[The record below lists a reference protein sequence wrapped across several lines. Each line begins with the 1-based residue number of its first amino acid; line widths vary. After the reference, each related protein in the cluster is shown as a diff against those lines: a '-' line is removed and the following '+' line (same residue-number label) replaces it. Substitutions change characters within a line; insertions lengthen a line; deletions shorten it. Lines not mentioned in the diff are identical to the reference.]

1 MNWEGSAMTS
11 RISCFDRAVF
21 RRALKKTAPVW
32 ILYTLYE
39 LLLPLRLFSF
49 CQSLSSGAED
59 YTVQI
64 EKTLLDYA
72 RLNASV
78 VPFLLGGLLAWV
90 LFSWLFRA
98 GTAYFYA
105 ALPVRRETLF
115 LTNYLTGVLLC
126 AAPALLSSLLLWAVG
141 AIFGVPAFIPAM
153 QVFAATLLGF
163 VLFFSFAVLVCC
175 VTGQMAAMPIV
186 YLILNFTF
194 YVLETIVR
202 QLLFTFVYGMP
213 YSQSSTMQSFA
224 LRATPVLG
232 LMQGGFFRVRTDW
245 LERDGMYYMEYAPRL
260 EGWGYLGALAALGLV
275 FALCAFLLLKHRE
288 MERSGDVI
296 AVSWL
301 RPVALYV
308 FTIGCA
314 LVLGALMAELFS
326 SNTADNFWYVLLFL
340 FMGAFVGY
348 FAGKMLLQKTV
359 HVFRSGW
366 LGLGAC
372 CLALLLAFGAAEF
385 DLFGYSRYLPE
396 RSEVQAAGLTHYQ
409 ANGLYTT
416 QDDAFIQ
423 NVLALHT
430 AAIGE
435 KSAQERRRQAY
446 QLGTDYT
453 EQFYITYRMTDDT
466 LIERYYS
473 IVYTDADLAD
483 PDSLISRF
491 SALYNSPGS
500 VLIRTGFDTPR
511 TEKNVLSCYVSS
523 YDTGASLDLT
533 GSDAWQVYAACLED
547 INAGLLGAEAV
558 SGAGSATKEDG
569 GNYTPLTLI
578 FTVSTDI
585 PGQTDSLY
593 VDSIPL
599 SAAATVRA
607 LTAFGAEPY
616 WQAAG

>member
-1 MNWEGSAMTS
+1 MTS
-11 RISCFDRAVF
+11 KISCFDRAVF

-49 CQSLSSGAED
+49 CRGVSSCTD
-59 YTVQI
+59 DFLVQI
-64 EKTLLDYA
+64 EKTILGYA
-72 RLNASV
+72 RINASLL
-78 VPFLLGGLLAWV
+78 PFLLGGLLAWV
-90 LFSWLFRA
+90 LFFWLFRA

-141 AIFGVPAFIPAM
+141 AGFGAAAFVPAM
-153 QVFAATLLGF
+153 QVFAAAMLGF
-163 VLFFSFAVLVCC
+163 LLFFSFAVLVCC
-175 VTGQMAAMPIV
+175 VVGQMAAMPIV
-186 YLILNFTF
+186 YVILNFTF
-194 YVLETIVR
+194 FVLETIVR
-202 QLLFTFVYGMP
+202 HLLFTFVYGMP

-224 LRATPVLG
+224 LHATPVLG
-232 LMQGGFFRVRTDW
+232 LLQGGFRVQTDW

-260 EGWGYLGALAALGLV
+260 EGWSYLGMLAVLGLV

-296 AVSWL
+296 AVGWL

-326 SNTADNFWYVLLFL
+326 SNTSDNFWYVLLFSCA
-340 FMGAFVGY
+340 GAFLGY
-348 FAGKMLLQKTV
+348 FAGKMLLQKTI

-396 RSEVQAAGLTHYQ
+396 RSAVQAAGLTHYQ
-409 ANGLYTT
+409 SNGLYTT

-423 NVLALHT
+423 DVLNLHT
-430 AAIGE
+430 AAVSE
-435 KSAQERRRQAY
+435 KSKQEHRRHAY

-453 EQFYITYRMTDDT
+453 EQFYITYRMTDGT
-466 LIERYYS
+466 LTERYYS
-473 IVYTDADLAD
+473 IVYSEADLED

-523 YDTGASLDLT
+523 FDTGESLELT
-533 GSDAWQVYAACLED
+533 GRDAWRVYMACLDD
-547 INAGLLGAEAV
+547 INAGLLGAEDV
-558 SGAGSATKEDG
+558 SGSGSTKEA
-569 GNYTPLTLI
+569 GNCTPLNLI
-578 FTVSTDI
+578 FTVTTQV

-599 SAAATVRA
+599 AAEKTVRA

>member
-1 MNWEGSAMTS
+1 MTS
-11 RISCFDRAVF
+11 KISCFDRAVF

-49 CQSLSSGAED
+49 CRGVSSCTD
-59 YTVQI
+59 DFLVQI
-64 EKTLLDYA
+64 EKTILGYA
-72 RLNASV
+72 RINASLL
-78 VPFLLGGLLAWV
+78 PFLLGGLLAWG
-90 LFSWLFRA
+90 LFFWLFRA

-141 AIFGVPAFIPAM
+141 AGFGAAAFVPAM
-153 QVFAATLLGF
+153 QVFAAAMLGF
-163 VLFFSFAVLVCC
+163 LLFFSFAVLVCC
-175 VTGQMAAMPIV
+175 VVGQMAAMPIV
-186 YLILNFTF
+186 YVILNFTF
-194 YVLETIVR
+194 FVLEAIVR
-202 QLLFTFVYGMP
+202 HLLFTFVYGMP

-224 LRATPVLG
+224 LHATPVLG
-232 LMQGGFFRVRTDW
+232 LLQGGFRVATDW
-245 LERDGMYYMEYAPRL
+245 AERDGMYYMEYAPRL

-296 AVSWL
+296 AVGWL

-396 RSEVQAAGLTHYQ
+396 RSAVQAAGLTHYQ
-409 ANGLYTT
+409 SNGLYTT

-423 NVLALHT
+423 DVLNLHT
-430 AAIGE
+430 AAVSE
-435 KSAQERRRQAY
+435 KSKQEHRRHAY

-453 EQFYITYRMTDDT
+453 EQFYITYRMTDGT
-466 LIERYYS
+466 LTERYYS
-473 IVYTDADLAD
+473 IVYSEADLED

-523 YDTGASLDLT
+523 FDTGESLELT
-533 GSDAWQVYAACLED
+533 GRDAWRVYTACLDD
-547 INAGLLGAEAV
+547 INAGLLGAEDV
-558 SGAGSATKEDG
+558 SGSGSTKEA
-569 GNYTPLTLI
+569 GNYTPLNLI
-578 FTVSTDI
+578 FTVTTQV

-593 VDSIPL
+593 IDSIPL
-599 SAAATVRA
+599 AAEETVRA

>member
-1 MNWEGSAMTS
+1 MSWEGPAMTS
-11 RISCFDRAVF
+11 KISCFDRAIF
-21 RRALKKTAPVW
+21 LRALKKTAPVW
-32 ILYTLYE
+32 ILFTLYE

-49 CQSLSSGAED
+49 CQGLSSGAED
-59 YTVQI
+59 YAVQI
-64 EKTLLDYA
+64 EKTILNYA

-126 AAPALLSSLLLWAVG
+126 AVPALVSSLLLWAVG
-141 AIFGVPAFIPAM
+141 AIFGVSAFAAAM
-153 QVFAATLLGF
+153 QLCGATMLGF
-163 VLFFSFAVLVCC
+163 LLFFSFAVLICC
-175 VTGQMAAMPIV
+175 VAGQMAAMPIV
-186 YLILNFTF
+186 YVILNFTF
-194 YVLETIVR
+194 YVLEGVVR

-232 LMQGGFFRVRTDW
+232 LLQGGFRVATD
-245 LERDGMYYMEYAPRL
+245 LAHTTMYDGLKPMEYAPRL

-296 AVSWL
+296 AVGWL

-308 FTIGCA
+308 FTFGCA
-314 LVLGALMAELFS
+314 LVLGALMTRLFS
-326 SNTADNFWYVLLFL
+326 SRTADNFWYVLLLL
-340 FMGAFVGY
+340 FAGAFVGY
-348 FAGKMLLQKTV
+348 FAGKMLLQKTI

-372 CLALLLAFGAAEF
+372 WLALLLVFGAAEF

-396 RSEVQAAGLTHYQ
+396 RSAVQAAGLTHYQ
-409 ANGLYTT
+409 SSGLYTT

-423 NVLALHT
+423 DVRALH
-430 AAIGE
+430 AEAITE
-435 KSAQERRRQAY
+435 KGAQERRRHTY
-446 QLGTDYT
+446 QLGTDHT

-473 IVYTDADLAD
+473 IIYSEADLED

-491 SALYNSPGS
+491 SALYNSPS
-500 VLIRTGFDTPR
+500 CVRIRTGFDTPR

-523 YDTGASLDLT
+523 KDTGASLELT
-533 GSDAWQVYAACLED
+533 GSDAWQIYKACLED
-547 INAGLLGAEAV
+547 INAGLLGAEDV
-558 SGAGSATKEDG
+558 SGSTKEDG
-569 GNYTPLTLI
+569 GNYTPLELI
-578 FTVSTDI
+578 FTVSTSV

-593 VDSIPL
+593 VESIPL
-599 SAAATVRA
+599 AAAATVGI
-607 LTAFGAEPY
+607 LQELGADPY
-616 WQAAG
+616 WQPVG

>member
-1 MNWEGSAMTS
+1 MTS
-11 RISCFDRAVF
+11 KISCFDRAVF

-49 CQSLSSGAED
+49 CRGVSSCTD
-59 YTVQI
+59 DFLVQI
-64 EKTLLDYA
+64 EKTILGYA
-72 RLNASV
+72 RINASLL
-78 VPFLLGGLLAWV
+78 PFLLGGLLAWG
-90 LFSWLFRA
+90 LFFWLFRA

-115 LTNYLTGVLLC
+115 LTNYLTGLLLC

-141 AIFGVPAFIPAM
+141 AGFGAAVFVPAM
-153 QVFAATLLGF
+153 QVFTATMLGF
-163 VLFFSFAVLVCC
+163 LLFFSFAVLVCC
-175 VTGQMAAMPIV
+175 VVGQMAAMPIV
-186 YLILNFTF
+186 YVILNFTF
-194 YVLETIVR
+194 FVLETIVR
-202 QLLFTFVYGMP
+202 HLLFTFVYGMP

-224 LRATPVLG
+224 LHATPVLG
-232 LMQGGFFRVRTDW
+232 LLQGGFRVQTDW

-260 EGWGYLGALAALGLV
+260 EGWSYLGMLAALGLV

-296 AVSWL
+296 AVGWL

-396 RSEVQAAGLTHYQ
+396 RSAVQAAGLTHYQ
-409 ANGLYTT
+409 SNGLYTT

-423 NVLALHT
+423 DVLNLHT
-430 AAIGE
+430 AAVSE
-435 KSAQERRRQAY
+435 KSKQEHRRHAY

-453 EQFYITYRMTDDT
+453 EQFYITYRMTDGT
-466 LIERYYS
+466 LTERYYS
-473 IVYTDADLAD
+473 IVYSEADLED

-523 YDTGASLDLT
+523 FDTGESLELT
-533 GSDAWQVYAACLED
+533 GRDAWRVYTACLDD
-547 INAGLLGAEAV
+547 INAGLLGAEDV
-558 SGAGSATKEDG
+558 SGSGSTKEA
-569 GNYTPLTLI
+569 GNCTPLNLI
-578 FTVSTDI
+578 FTVTTQV

-599 SAAATVRA
+599 AAEETVRA

>member
-1 MNWEGSAMTS
+1 MTS
-11 RISCFDRAVF
+11 KISCFDRAVF

-49 CQSLSSGAED
+49 CRGVSSCTD
-59 YTVQI
+59 DFLVQI
-64 EKTLLDYA
+64 EKTILGYA
-72 RLNASV
+72 RINASLL
-78 VPFLLGGLLAWV
+78 PFLLGGLLAWV
-90 LFSWLFRA
+90 LFFWLFRA

-115 LTNYLTGVLLC
+115 LTNYLTGLLLC

-141 AIFGVPAFIPAM
+141 AGFGAAVFVPAM
-153 QVFAATLLGF
+153 QVFTATMLGF
-163 VLFFSFAVLVCC
+163 LLFFSFAVLVCC
-175 VTGQMAAMPIV
+175 VVGQMAAMPIV
-186 YLILNFTF
+186 YVILNFTF
-194 YVLETIVR
+194 FVLEAIVR
-202 QLLFTFVYGMP
+202 HLLFTFVYGMP

-224 LRATPVLG
+224 LHATPVLG
-232 LMQGGFFRVRTDW
+232 LLQGGFRVATDW
-245 LERDGMYYMEYAPRL
+245 AERDGMYYMEYAPRL

-296 AVSWL
+296 AVGWL

-326 SNTADNFWYVLLFL
+326 SNTSDNFWYVLLFL
-340 FMGAFVGY
+340 FVGAFVGY
-348 FAGKMLLQKTV
+348 FVGKMLLQKTI
-359 HVFRSGW
+359 HVFQSGW

-372 CLALLLAFGAAEF
+372 CLVLLLAFGAAEF

-396 RSEVQAAGLTHYQ
+396 RSAVQAAGLTHYQ
-409 ANGLYTT
+409 SNGLYTT

-423 NVLALHT
+423 DVLNLHT
-430 AAIGE
+430 AAVSE
-435 KSAQERRRQAY
+435 KSKQEHRRHAY

-453 EQFYITYRMTDDT
+453 EQFYITYRMMDGT
-466 LIERYYS
+466 LTERYYS
-473 IVYTDADLAD
+473 IVYSEADLED

-523 YDTGASLDLT
+523 FDTGESLELT
-533 GSDAWQVYAACLED
+533 GRDAWRVYTACLDD
-547 INAGLLGAEAV
+547 INAGLLGAEDV
-558 SGAGSATKEDG
+558 SGSGSTKEA
-569 GNYTPLTLI
+569 GNYTPLNLI
-578 FTVSTDI
+578 FTVTTQV

-593 VDSIPL
+593 IDSIPL
-599 SAAATVRA
+599 AAEKTVRA

>member
-1 MNWEGSAMTS
+1 MTS
-11 RISCFDRAVF
+11 KISCFDRAVF

-49 CQSLSSGAED
+49 CRGVSSCTD
-59 YTVQI
+59 DFLVQI
-64 EKTLLDYA
+64 EKTILGYA
-72 RLNASV
+72 RINASLL
-78 VPFLLGGLLAWV
+78 PFLLGGLLAWV
-90 LFSWLFRA
+90 LFFWLFRA

-141 AIFGVPAFIPAM
+141 AGFGAAAFVPAM
-153 QVFAATLLGF
+153 QVFAAAMLGF
-163 VLFFSFAVLVCC
+163 LLFFSFAVLVCC
-175 VTGQMAAMPIV
+175 VVGQMAAMPIV
-186 YLILNFTF
+186 YVILNFTF
-194 YVLETIVR
+194 FVLETIVR
-202 QLLFTFVYGMP
+202 HLLFTFVYGMP

-224 LRATPVLG
+224 LHATPVLG
-232 LMQGGFFRVRTDW
+232 LLQGGFRVMTDW
-245 LERDGMYYMEYAPRL
+245 AERDGMYYMELNPRL

-296 AVSWL
+296 AVGWL

-314 LVLGALMAELFS
+314 LVLGAAMAELFS

-340 FMGAFVGY
+340 FVGAFVGY
-348 FAGKMLLQKTV
+348 FAGKMLLQKTL

-372 CLALLLAFGAAEF
+372 CLVLLLAFGAAEF

-396 RSEVQAAGLTHYQ
+396 RSAVQAAGLTHYQ
-409 ANGLYTT
+409 SNGLYTT

-423 NVLALHT
+423 DVLNLHT
-430 AAIGE
+430 AAVSE
-435 KSAQERRRQAY
+435 KSKQEHRRHAY

-453 EQFYITYRMTDDT
+453 EQFYITYRMTDGT
-466 LIERYYS
+466 LTERYYS
-473 IVYTDADLAD
+473 IVYSEADLED

-523 YDTGASLDLT
+523 FDTGESLELT
-533 GSDAWQVYAACLED
+533 GRDAWRVYTACLDD
-547 INAGLLGAEAV
+547 INAGLLGAEDV
-558 SGAGSATKEDG
+558 SGSGSTKEA
-569 GNYTPLTLI
+569 GNYTPLNLI
-578 FTVSTDI
+578 FTVTTQV

-599 SAAATVRA
+599 AAEETVRA